1 MAMYYRT
8 FNHSEGDRHREFEE
22 RWEKEWQEKLSQRLG
37 MRNKEQHDLIED
49 LQEKIKK
56 TDAYNDWIHW
66 ALEWKQQYDRY
77 IGCLKIDIA
86 KAHSYSNNQ
95 LKEAEETKI
104 RRYKQ
109 ILDTFHFLQSLYSD
123 NITLLKK
130 ESKFRNDDFFR
141 QYYSKVGR
149 DADMTLTAYRN
160 TEASQ
165 KITRLYIDNISRAQ
179 DILQLIKR
187 ASSEFYITNAGQK
200 GEDAVEYVLKWLR
213 PYGYMPVEKTCLTK
227 YGTISILLQNKS
239 FINEAQEY
247 DHIIVGK
254 NGVFLIETKNYSGEI
269 TITKDGD
276 WFQNKGAE
284 SHGIKN
290 PVQQCNRH
298 AAIVKSIISD
308 IPVTSIICIAN
319 DGVIIKGRSN
329 CKIPIVKAD
338 LLQDF
343 IEEYQTP
350 VNLSKEEIE
359 ATLHTIDSYKVSE
372 QLVLEEPKFIAPP
385 Q

>member
-247 DHIIVGK
+247 DYTQIKEHGGEHREWMAQFREHLNITELERSIV
-254 NGVFLIETKNYSGEI
+254 VALIDRILIY
-269 TITKDGD
+269 KD
-276 WFQNKGAE
+276 
-284 SHGIKN
+284 
-290 PVQQCNRH
+290 NRVEVRFRF
-298 AAIVKSIISD
+298 ADEFAWQTD
-308 IPVTSIICIAN
+308 ILR
-319 DGVIIKGRSN
+319 RSQ
-329 CKIPIVKAD
+329 IREV
-338 LLQDF
+338 
-343 IEEYQTP
+343 
-350 VNLSKEEIE
+350 V
-359 ATLHTIDSYKVSE
+359 
-372 QLVLEEPKFIAPP
+372 
-385 Q
+385 

>member
-247 DHIIVGK
+247 DHTQIKEHGGEHREWMAQFREHLNITELERSIV
-254 NGVFLIETKNYSGEI
+254 VALIDRILIY
-269 TITKDGD
+269 KD
-276 WFQNKGAE
+276 
-284 SHGIKN
+284 
-290 PVQQCNRH
+290 NRVEVRFRF
-298 AAIVKSIISD
+298 ADEFAWQTD
-308 IPVTSIICIAN
+308 ILR
-319 DGVIIKGRSN
+319 RSQ
-329 CKIPIVKAD
+329 IREV
-338 LLQDF
+338 
-343 IEEYQTP
+343 
-350 VNLSKEEIE
+350 V
-359 ATLHTIDSYKVSE
+359 
-372 QLVLEEPKFIAPP
+372 
-385 Q
+385 

>member
-213 PYGYMPVEKTCLTK
+213 PYGYMPVE
-227 YGTISILLQNKS
+227 N
-239 FINEAQEY
+239 A
-247 DHIIVGK
+247 HV
-254 NGVFLIETKNYSGEI
+254 
-269 TITKDGD
+269 
-276 WFQNKGAE
+276 
-284 SHGIKN
+284 
-290 PVQQCNRH
+290 R
-298 AAIVKSIISD
+298 
-308 IPVTSIICIAN
+308 
-319 DGVIIKGRSN
+319 
-329 CKIPIVKAD
+329 
-338 LLQDF
+338 
-343 IEEYQTP
+343 
-350 VNLSKEEIE
+350 
-359 ATLHTIDSYKVSE
+359 
-372 QLVLEEPKFIAPP
+372 
-385 Q
+385 

>member
-37 MRNKEQHDLIED
+37 TRNKEQHDLIED

-141 QYYSKVGR
+141 QYYM
-149 DADMTLTAYRN
+149 DF
-160 TEASQ
+160 E
-165 KITRLYIDNISRAQ
+165 
-179 DILQLIKR
+179 
-187 ASSEFYITNAGQK
+187 
-200 GEDAVEYVLKWLR
+200 
-213 PYGYMPVEKTCLTK
+213 K
-227 YGTISILLQNKS
+227 YGQDCMENDCVTKTEFGLLRRLDPPFPEQT
-239 FINEAQEY
+239 Q
-247 DHIIVGK
+247 GQQM
-254 NGVFLIETKNYSGEI
+254 
-269 TITKDGD
+269 
-276 WFQNKGAE
+276 FQ
-284 SHGIKN
+284 
-290 PVQQCNRH
+290 
-298 AAIVKSIISD
+298 
-308 IPVTSIICIAN
+308 
-319 DGVIIKGRSN
+319 
-329 CKIPIVKAD
+329 
-338 LLQDF
+338 
-343 IEEYQTP
+343 
-350 VNLSKEEIE
+350 
-359 ATLHTIDSYKVSE
+359 
-372 QLVLEEPKFIAPP
+372 
-385 Q
+385 

>member
-1 MAMYYRT
+1 MAMHYRT

-141 QYYSKVGR
+141 QYYSTLWCGHPHDCSRHR
-149 DADMTLTAYRN
+149 DEGVSNRCSHRSGN
-160 TEASQ
+160 C
-165 KITRLYIDNISRAQ
+165 R
-179 DILQLIKR
+179 
-187 ASSEFYITNAGQK
+187 
-200 GEDAVEYVLKWLR
+200 W
-213 PYGYMPVEKTCLTK
+213 MPAL
-227 YGTISILLQNKS
+227 GGL
-239 FINEAQEY
+239 
-247 DHIIVGK
+247 
-254 NGVFLIETKNYSGEI
+254 
-269 TITKDGD
+269 
-276 WFQNKGAE
+276 
-284 SHGIKN
+284 
-290 PVQQCNRH
+290 
-298 AAIVKSIISD
+298 
-308 IPVTSIICIAN
+308 
-319 DGVIIKGRSN
+319 
-329 CKIPIVKAD
+329 
-338 LLQDF
+338 
-343 IEEYQTP
+343 
-350 VNLSKEEIE
+350 
-359 ATLHTIDSYKVSE
+359 
-372 QLVLEEPKFIAPP
+372 
-385 Q
+385 